1 MVKTIE
7 NLGCCTCKRLKKE
20 DYKMKITKRQ
30 LKKIIREEYSR
41 LKRRGLIKEQ
51 YDQNRVDDM
60 IMYLDDMMMH
70 ADRALGSYE
79 MNDEKTMGGY
89 QDSFD
94 NMEDPAYIKSKLQA
108 AFPKAS
114 MEEIEEAMASF

>member
-1 MVKTIE
+1 M
-7 NLGCCTCKRLKKE
+7 RL
-20 DYKMKITKRQ
+20 TKRQ
-30 LKKIIREEYSR
+30 LKRIIREEYSR

-51 YDQNRVDDM
+51 YDENRVSEM
-60 IMYLDDMMMH
+60 ILYLDEMMMQ

-79 MNDEKTMGGY
+79 MDDERTMSGY

-94 NMEDPAYIKSKLQA
+94 DMEDPAYIRSKLQA

>member
-1 MVKTIE
+1 
-7 NLGCCTCKRLKKE
+7 
-20 DYKMKITKRQ
+20 MKITKRQ